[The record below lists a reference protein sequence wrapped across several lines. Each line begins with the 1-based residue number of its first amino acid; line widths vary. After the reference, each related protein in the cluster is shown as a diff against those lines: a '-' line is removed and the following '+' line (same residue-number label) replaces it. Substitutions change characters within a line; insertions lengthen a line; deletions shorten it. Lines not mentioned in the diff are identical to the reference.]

1 MNLNFLVN
9 QIINSPQM
17 QRNPIMSNAMQMY
30 RNGDTQGLKTLCENV
45 CKERGLDLN
54 QYANEVMAQFK

>member
-1 MNLNFLVN
+1 M
-9 QIINSPQM
+9 NSPQM

-30 RNGDTQGLKTLCENV
+30 RNGDTQGLKNLCENV

-54 QYANEVMAQFK
+54 QYANEVLSQFK

>member
-1 MNLNFLVN
+1 
-9 QIINSPQM
+9 M

-54 QYANEVMAQFK
+54 QYANEVLSQFK

>member
-9 QIINSPQM
+9 QIISSPQM

-30 RNGDTQGLKTLCENV
+30 RNGDTQGLKALCENV
-45 CKERGLDLN
+45 CKERGLDIN
-54 QYANEVMAQFK
+54 QFANEVISQFK